1 MKTKQ
6 KETLQVF
13 RRSDLDN
20 LFSKNGHV
28 ESGTDMLIKGECC
41 AASEVTVVYCEVTCL
56 PYPVEWGT
64 WFVGNGHTHNVESSG
79 DYFTNV
85 HKWQQV
91 MWFGDIL
98 DNGGGYK
105 LPFGILYGMH
115 T

>member
-41 AASEVTVVYCEVTCL
+41 AASEVTVVYCGRQHILVVLCARCQG
-56 PYPVEWGT
+56 PVLAVQPEETLDASLFLDRRAGT
-64 WFVGNGHTHNVESSG
+64 TLTH
-79 DYFTNV
+79 
-85 HKWQQV
+85 
-91 MWFGDIL
+91 
-98 DNGGGYK
+98 
-105 LPFGILYGMH
+105 
-115 T
+115 